1 VSHLI
6 ALIFDDPFKG
16 GEARTELH
24 RMAGERFL
32 TISDLALI
40 TKKLDGKS
48 HVSLEE
54 KPIGKGQQKKSHVA
68 GLVAAAVAGTMPGTA
83 GRELISRLMDHGITH
98 RFVKNL
104 KQELEPGTSALI
116 ILAGPDPDRRQKI
129 AERLKDF
136 DPKVLESELPAEVQ
150 HEIER
155 EADDTRAA

>member
-1 VSHLI
+1 MSHLI

-16 GEARTELH
+16 GEARAELH

-40 TKKLDGKS
+40 TKKPDGKFL
-48 HVSLEE
+48 VAQED
-54 KPIGKGQQKKSHVA
+54 KPIGKGQKKSHVA
-68 GLVAAAVAGTMPGTA
+68 GLVAAAIAGTMPGTA
-83 GRELISRLMDHGITH
+83 GGQLISRLMDHGITH

-155 EADDTRAA
+155 EIDDTRAA

>member
-1 VSHLI
+1 MSHLI

-16 GEARTELH
+16 GEARVELH
-24 RMAGERFL
+24 HMASERFL

-40 TKKLDGKS
+40 TKKLDGKFQVAQEDKS
-48 HVSLEE
+48 
-54 KPIGKGQQKKSHVA
+54 IGKGQKKGHVA
-68 GLVAAAVAGTMPGTA
+68 GLIAAAVAETTHGTA
-83 GRELISRLMDHGITH
+83 GRQLISRLMNHGITH

-129 AERLKDF
+129 AERLKEF

-155 EADDTRAA
+155 EIEDTRAA